1 MKEEKVI
8 VPSAA
13 LAFKEALNGA
23 RGELDAWLEC
33 HDEADVRAYIKHAIA
48 EAEPP
53 KEQQP

>member
-53 KEQQP
+53 KEQP